1 MLKFLTVRDFVI
13 VDRIELEFQPGF
25 TVLTG
30 ETGAGKSILLDA
42 LGLLLGGRADA
53 GVVRAG
59 KDRAE
64 LTAEFDAAAV
74 PALTE
79 WLKDNGLE
87 GDDGIC
93 LIRRQ
98 IDASGRSRAFVNGQP
113 STLQQLK
120 EVGEMLVDIQG
131 QHAHLSL
138 LKAQTR
144 RELLDGYAGQAALA
158 SQVAAA
164 WREWQGLK
172 RQREDWEKD
181 SAAFAAEAEQLQWQ
195 VKELETL
202 AFNAD
207 EWQELQAEHARLSH
221 AASLLEGAQFGVEL
235 LDEGEMAVLSQL
247 GSLSSRLNALVEFDA
262 SLKEALDAVDS
273 AEIQLREAAYSLR
286 HYAQRLDLDP
296 ERLAECEQRLQA
308 VHASARKYRVMPEQ
322 LPELLAQWRDR
333 LQSIGGGEGGED
345 LRRKEDEAYK
355 EYRALAGELSAGR
368 KCAAAE
374 LSGKVTEV
382 MRQLALAGGQFEVSL
397 APLAEGAAYGLE
409 QVDFLVAGHEGAPPR
424 PLEKVASGGELSRI
438 SLAVQVTVGRVA
450 QVPTLVF
457 DEVDVGIGGGVAEIV
472 GKLLKGLGAERQVL
486 CITHLPQ
493 VAALGD
499 RHWRVSK
506 LSAEGGVVSSVAVLD
521 AAQRVEEIAR
531 MLGGV
536 DITDTTRAHAEEM
549 LAVGRRG

>member
-13 VDRIELEFQPGF
+13 VDRIELEFQQGF

-247 GSLSSRLNALVEFDA
+247 GGLSSRLNALVEFDA
-262 SLKEALDAVDS
+262 SLKEAMDAVDS

-345 LRRKEDEAYK
+345 LRRKEDEAHK

-368 KCAAAE
+368 KRAAAE

-397 APLAEGAAYGLE
+397 APLAEGAAHGLE
-409 QVDFLVAGHEGAPPR
+409 QVDFLVAGHEGALPR

-493 VAALGD
+493 VAALGGH
-499 RHWRVSK
+499 HWRVSK
-506 LSAEGGVVSSVAVLD
+506 LSAEGGVVSSVVVLD

-549 LAVGRRG
+549 LAAGRRG

>member
-262 SLKEALDAVDS
+262 SLKEAMDAVDS

-345 LRRKEDEAYK
+345 LRRKEGEAYK

-368 KCAAAE
+368 KRAAAE

-382 MRQLALAGGQFEVSL
+382 MRQLALAGGQFEVGL

>member
-221 AASLLEGAQFGVEL
+221 AASLLEGALFGVEL

-262 SLKEALDAVDS
+262 SLKEALEAVDS

-368 KCAAAE
+368 KRAAAE

-382 MRQLALAGGQFEVSL
+382 MRQLALAGGQFEVGL

>member
-221 AASLLEGAQFGVEL
+221 AASLLEGALFGVEL

-368 KCAAAE
+368 KRAAAE

-382 MRQLALAGGQFEVSL
+382 MRQLALAGGQFEVGL

>member
-1 MLKFLTVRDFVI
+1 MLNFLTVRDFVI
-13 VDRIELEFQPGF
+13 VDRIELEFQRGF

-42 LGLLLGGRADA
+42 LGLLLGGRAEA

-64 LTAEFDAAAV
+64 LTAEFDTTTV
-74 PALTE
+74 PALAD
-79 WLKDNGLE
+79 WLKEQGLE
-87 GDDGIC
+87 GDEGIC

-113 STLQQLK
+113 ATLQQLK
-120 EVGEMLVDIQG
+120 EAGEMLVDIQG

-144 RELLDGYAGQAALA
+144 RDLLDGYAGLTDL
-158 SQVAAA
+158 SGKVAAA

-172 RQREDWEKD
+172 RQREAWEEN
-181 SAAFAAEAEQLQWQ
+181 SAAFAAEAQQLRWQ

-207 EWQELQAEHARLSH
+207 EWQEQQADHARLSH
-221 AASLLEGAQFGVEL
+221 AATLLEGAQYGLDL
-235 LDEGEMAVLSQL
+235 LDEGDMAVLSQL
-247 GSLSSRLNALVEFDA
+247 SGLSSKLGALVEYDA
-262 SLKEALDAVDS
+262 ALKEAQDAVDA

-286 HYAQRLDLDP
+286 HYAQRLEMDP
-296 ERLAECEQRLQA
+296 ERLNECEQRLQA
-308 VHASARKYRVMPEQ
+308 VHACARKYRVSPEG
-322 LPELLAQWRDR
+322 LPELLAQWQGR
-333 LQSIGGGEGGED
+333 LAGIDVGEGGED
-345 LRRKEDEAYK
+345 LQRREEAARKEYLN
-355 EYRALAGELSAGR
+355 LATELSAGR
-368 KCAAAE
+368 KTAAAD
-374 LSGKVTEV
+374 LSGKVTAI
-382 MRQLALAGGQFEVSL
+382 MHQLALAGGQFEIGL
-397 APLAEGAAYGLE
+397 MPLSEGAAFGLE
-409 QVDFLVAGHEGAPPR
+409 QVDFLVAGHQGVPPR

-457 DEVDVGIGGGVAEIV
+457 DEVDVGIGGGVAEVV
-472 GKLLKGLGAERQVL
+472 GKLLRGLGAERQVL

-499 RHWRVSK
+499 QHWQVSK
-506 LSAEGGVVSSVAVLD
+506 SAMDAGVTSRIAILERAD
-521 AAQRVEEIAR
+521 RIEEIAR

-536 DITDTTRAHAEEM
+536 DITDTTRAHAAEM
-549 LAVGRRG
+549 LSR

>member
-13 VDRIELEFQPGF
+13 VDRIELEFQTGF

-42 LGLLLGGRADA
+42 LGLLLGGRADT

-64 LTAEFDAAAV
+64 LTAEFDATAV
-74 PALTE
+74 PVLAE

-144 RELLDGYAGQAALA
+144 RELLDGYAGQTTLA
-158 SQVAAA
+158 SNVAAA
-164 WREWQGLK
+164 WRGWQDLK
-172 RQREDWEKD
+172 RQREAWEKD
-181 SAAFAAEAEQLQWQ
+181 SATFAAEAEQLQWQ
-195 VKELETL
+195 VKELATL

-221 AASLLEGAQFGVEL
+221 AASLLEGAQYGVEL

-247 GSLSSRLNALVEFDA
+247 GGLSSRLNGLVEFDT
-262 SLKEALDAVDS
+262 SLKEALEAVDS

-296 ERLAECEQRLQA
+296 ERLGECEQRLQA
-308 VHASARKYRVMPEQ
+308 VHACARKYRVMPEQ
-322 LPELLAQWRDR
+322 LPELLAQWQER
-333 LQSIGGGEGGED
+333 LDSIGGGEGGED
-345 LRRKEDEAYK
+345 LRRREDEAYK
-355 EYRALAGELSAGR
+355 EYHALAGELSAGR
-368 KCAAAE
+368 KKAAAE

-382 MRQLALAGGQFEVSL
+382 MRQLALAGGQFEISL

-409 QVDFLVAGHEGAPPR
+409 QVDFLVAGHEGAQPR

-499 RHWRVSK
+499 HHWQVSK
-506 LSAEGGVVSSVAVLD
+506 LAAEGGVVSSVAVLD
-521 AAQRVEEIAR
+521 TAERVEEIAR

-549 LAVGRRG
+549 LAAGGRG